1 MTIQTLKIV
10 LNSELNFSS
19 SKHVELQVKIK
30 KRRDQCIGTTCLLRT
45 LRHRHK

>member
-30 KRRDQCIGTTCLLRT
+30 KKDVTNV
-45 LRHRHK
+45 